1 MMNIKSTPGPRPVQ
15 AARPRT
21 ARPQYLEPSMPTD
34 ARTALQQSL
43 DRRW

>member
-1 MMNIKSTPGPRPVQ
+1 MNGKSTPGSRPAPAAQPRP
-15 AARPRT
+15 T
-21 ARPQYLEPSMPTD
+21 RPQYALSTAAAD